1 MTCWAASALPSIL
14 VKPVVYFS
22 IWALYS
28 MPEEMNPSAALSAA
42 EPSFEKTFA
51 MTVPCVMALA
61 RDLPDALSVELAKPS
76 MPLFAAFSAVVVAL
90 SCVSACA
97 NMVLRFLVSED
108 ALPVL
113 PTDSL

>member
-1 MTCWAASALPSIL
+1 
-14 VKPVVYFS
+14 
-22 IWALYS
+22 
-28 MPEEMNPSAALSAA
+28 MNPSAALSAA

-76 MPLFAAFSAVVVAL
+76 MLLFAAFSAVVVAL
-90 SCVSACA
+90 SCASACA
-97 NMVLRFLVSED
+97 SMVLRFLVSED